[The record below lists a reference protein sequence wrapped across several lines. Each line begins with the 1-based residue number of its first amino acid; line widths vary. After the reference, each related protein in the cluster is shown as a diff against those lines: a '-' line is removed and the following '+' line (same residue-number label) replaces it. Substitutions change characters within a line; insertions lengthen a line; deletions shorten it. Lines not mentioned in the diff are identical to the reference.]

1 MYLYNSASRVKTS
14 ELKFFAMTT
23 DIETRKYS
31 IEEYLV
37 LEAGAK
43 EKLEYFNGKIRP
55 MPGGTPLHNEIALK
69 TGAILLSLVKQLK
82 RKYKVYNSDM
92 KIWIGNLQHFVYPDA
107 VVVCE
112 KPVLYPGRKDIITNP
127 LLIVEV
133 LSPSTKEYDRHD
145 KFLEYRT
152 IPSFRE
158 YACLRQDAVE
168 GVAFY
173 REQEGLWRE
182 SNAMGKEA
190 VLPLRSLGVELPLG
204 EVYEDVEFE

>member
-1 MYLYNSASRVKTS
+1 
-14 ELKFFAMTT
+14 MTT

-31 IEEYLV
+31 IEEYFA
-37 LEAGAK
+37 LEAAAK
-43 EKLEYFNGKIRP
+43 EKLEYFDGKIRP

-69 TGAILLSLVKQLK
+69 TGALLLALVKQLEK
-82 RKYKVYNSDM
+82 KYKVYNSDM
-92 KIWIGNLQHFVYPDA
+92 KIWVGRLRHFVYPDA

-112 KPVLYPGRKDIITNP
+112 KPELYPGRKDIITNP
-127 LLIVEV
+127 LLVVEV
-133 LSPSTKEYDRHD
+133 LSPGTEDYDRND

-158 YACLRQDAVE
+158 YVCLRQDAIE

-182 SNAMGKEA
+182 FNAYGQEGI
-190 VLPLRSLGVELPLG
+190 LPLRSLGAELRLG
-204 EVYEDVEFE
+204 EVYEGVEFDASP

>member
-1 MYLYNSASRVKTS
+1 
-14 ELKFFAMTT
+14 MTT

-31 IEEYLV
+31 IEEYFAI
-37 LEAGAK
+37 EAQSK
-43 EKLEYFNGKIRP
+43 EKLEYFIGKIWP

-82 RKYKVYNSDM
+82 QKYKVYNSDM
-92 KIWIGNLQHFVYPDA
+92 KIWVNSLQRFVYPDA

-112 KPVLYPGRKDIITNP
+112 KPLLYPGRRDIITNP

-133 LSPSTKEYDRHD
+133 LSPGTEDYDRNG

-158 YACLRQDAVE
+158 YVCLGQDAVE
-168 GVAFY
+168 GLAFY
-173 REQEGLWRE
+173 REEEGLWRE
-182 SNAMGKEA
+182 ANAFGAGGM
-190 VLPLRSLGVELPLG
+190 LPLRSLGVELPLG
-204 EVYEDVEFE
+204 EVYEDVELE